1 MAQIV
6 ETQGSADGATAAELV
21 TDAFGRHASGLQ
33 RFLRS
38 LTRDDA
44 LAEDLVQEAFLRL
57 TAEIV
62 AGRQPANSG
71 AWLWRVARNL
81 ATSHARHVAVES
93 RSAWR
98 LVGPATD
105 EAPEHVIVRA
115 ERDRVVRRAVA
126 CLPPAHRLAVLLAAE
141 GYAGPEIAARLDR
154 TPLATRALLC
164 RARGRL
170 RGELAALAE
179 S

>member
-1 MAQIV
+1 MAGIV
-6 ETQGSADGATAAELV
+6 ETQASTGVGAAGELV
-21 TDAFGRHASGLQ
+21 TDAFSRHAAGLH

-57 TAEIV
+57 TSEIA
-62 AGRQPANSG
+62 AGRQPANPG
-71 AWLWRVARNL
+71 AWLWRVGRNL
-81 ATSHARHVAVES
+81 ATSHARHAAVES

-98 LVGPATD
+98 LVGPDTD
-105 EAPEHVIVRA
+105 EAPEHAIVRA
-115 ERDRVVRRAVA
+115 ERDRAVGRAVA

-141 GYAGPEIAARLDR
+141 GYAGPEIAERLDR

-164 RARGRL
+164 RVRGRL
-170 RGELAALAE
+170 RVELAALGE
-179 S
+179 P